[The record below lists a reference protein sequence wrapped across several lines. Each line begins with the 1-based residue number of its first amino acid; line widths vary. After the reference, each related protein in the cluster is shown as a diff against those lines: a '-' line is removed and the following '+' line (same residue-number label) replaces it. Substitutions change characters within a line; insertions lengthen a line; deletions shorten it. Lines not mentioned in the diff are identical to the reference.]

1 MIERIILYICMFL
14 AVIVVL
20 PFHEFAHG
28 FAAVRCG
35 DDTPKINGRYTLNPL
50 AHFDLVGLICFV
62 FVGFGW
68 AKPVPVN
75 PYNFKKYKSGMV
87 WVSIA
92 GVLANYILA
101 FIAYPIWRLSARLP
115 DMGYFDDVI
124 YYTLN
129 FIYLYN
135 LTFIVFNLIP
145 VYPLDGF
152 RLIDATVPHYNP
164 VYRFLRNYGQYI
176 LLVLIGLSFLS
187 SWIPQ
192 LWFLDVLGIAME
204 WCADII
210 GYPIRLFW
218 GVFF

>member
-1 MIERIILYICMFL
+1 M
-14 AVIVVL
+14 
-20 PFHEFAHG
+20 
-28 FAAVRCG
+28 
-35 DDTPKINGRYTLNPL
+35 
-50 AHFDLVGLICFV
+50 
-62 FVGFGW
+62 
-68 AKPVPVN
+68 
-75 PYNFKKYKSGMV
+75 
-87 WVSIA
+87 
-92 GVLANYILA
+92 
-101 FIAYPIWRLSARLP
+101 
-115 DMGYFDDVI
+115 I

-218 GVFF
+218 GLFF